1 MCGFW
6 RRAWTCQGIR
16 SADRMGASVILR
28 QLLDVGCSV
37 LTQDGGQARVITEA
51 QDIFPVVH
59 CHLIDVLVI
68 IIKPLDVTRTQNE
81 CNAV

>member
-6 RRAWTCQGIR
+6 RRAWSCQGIR
-16 SADRMGASVILR
+16 SAEFMRTSVILR
-28 QLLDVGCSV
+28 QLLDGHWSV
-37 LTQDGGQARVITEA
+37 LAQDGGQASAITEA